1 MDFCRERKVNKYSPT
16 INQALSFLK
25 SMQDKGLSYSAIN
38 TARSAL
44 STVVSIPECHTF
56 GTHPFV
62 TRFMKGVYEKLKPQ
76 PKYTQIW
83 DVSLVL
89 RYLATLTPNSSLSLK
104 NLTLKLVML
113 LLLVSSQRGQAIH
126 SLSLQG
132 MTLSGSSCHFQ
143 VLEHMKTSKPGTCAT
158 VIKVHKYEPDEDICP
173 FLTLKEYLNQ
183 TQGLRG
189 DEDKLFI
196 SYQKPHKAVSRNTV
210 SRWAKE
216 VLETAGIDTKVYSAH
231 TTRAASTSK
240 AFGKPVPLD
249 VLMKAAGWQSENT
262 FHKFYNKP
270 IIQTED
276 DSLTMA
282 ILS

>member
-1 MDFCRERKVNKYSPT
+1 
-16 INQALSFLK
+16 
-25 SMQDKGLSYSAIN
+25 
-38 TARSAL
+38 
-44 STVVSIPECHTF
+44 
-56 GTHPFV
+56 
-62 TRFMKGVYEKLKPQ
+62 MKGVYEKLKLQ
-76 PKYTQIW
+76 LKYTQIW

-113 LLLVSSQRGQAIH
+113 FLLVSSQRGQAIH
-126 SLSLQG
+126 RLSLQG

-173 FLTLKEYLNQ
+173 FLTLKEYLKQ

-189 DEDKLFI
+189 GEDKLFI
-196 SYQKPHKAVSRNTV
+196 SYQKPHKAVSRDTI
-210 SRWAKE
+210 
-216 VLETAGIDTKVYSAH
+216 LDTKVYSAH
-231 TTRAASTSK
+231 STRAASTSK
-240 AFGKPVPLD
+240 AFGKAVPLD
-249 VLMKAAGWQSENT
+249 VIMKAAGWQSENT
-262 FHKFYNKP
+262 FHNFYNKP

-276 DSLTMA
+276 YSLTMA